1 MKELVRCKAC
11 GYVMEADKLKDVCP
25 ACGLSSKVFEPY
37 RERVALNRLFVL
49 SLDLHP
55 IAIHLSQTFVFLIPA
70 LIIFTRLFPEVKYE
84 LFSNVLQFSIYAFPL
99 TLIAAITTGILDGL
113 IRFKSLAPPL
123 LRLKIIFS
131 SSIIVLAAAMFF
143 VAKDGNVGILAMILS
158 FGCLFFAV
166 RLGLLGKKLL
176 NVILPGSY
184 PVKKPKIAPKTDKAP
199 DESSGVK

>member
-11 GYVMEADKLKDVCP
+11 GYVMEAGKLKDVCP

-37 RERVALNRLFVL
+37 RERVAINRLFVL

-70 LIIFTRLFPEVKYE
+70 LIIFTGLFPGVKYE
-84 LFSNVLQFSIYAFPL
+84 LFSHVLQFSLYAFPL
-99 TLIAAITTGILDGL
+99 TLIAAISTGILDGL
-113 IRFKSLAPPL
+113 MRFKSLAPPL

-131 SSIIVLAAAMFF
+131 TSIIILAATMFF
-143 VAKDGNVGILAMILS
+143 VAKDGNIGITVLILS
-158 FGCLFFAV
+158 IGCLFFAV

-199 DESSGVK
+199 AEAAGEK